1 MSTFQFAIELIGTI
15 AFAGSGAMVAIRKRL
30 DLLGVLILGVTTAV
44 GGGMIR
50 DLVIGIHPPVMF
62 QDPVYVTVAI
72 MTSLILF
79 ILLKIYRPIM
89 SFLESEL
96 YDNILNFM
104 DAIGLGVFT
113 VIGVNTAIYKGRGE
127 YLFLEIFLGVITGV
141 GGGVLRDIMVRQ
153 VPAILWK
160 HIYACASIA
169 GAVSYIVL
177 RKILGDDIGMFF
189 STCIVVVIRL
199 LARRYK
205 WNLPRIM

>member
-15 AFAGSGAMVAIRKRL
+15 AFAGSGAMIAIRKRL

-89 SFLESEL
+89 SFMESEL

-113 VIGVNTAIYKGRGE
+113 VVGVNTAIHKGRGE
-127 YLFLEIFLGVITGV
+127 YLFLAIFLGVITGV

-177 RKILGDDIGMFF
+177 RKIMGDDIAMLL

-199 LARRYK
+199 LARHYK
-205 WNLPRIM
+205 WNLPRIS

>member
-1 MSTFQFAIELIGTI
+1 MSTFQFVIELIGTI

-62 QDPVYVTVAI
+62 QDPVYVSVAI
-72 MTSLILF
+72 VTSLILF
-79 ILLKIYRPIM
+79 TLLKIYRPIM
-89 SFLESEL
+89 SFMESEL

-113 VIGVNTAIYKGRGE
+113 VVGVNTAIHKGRGE
-127 YLFLEIFLGVITGV
+127 YLFLAIFLGVITGV

-177 RKILGDDIGMFF
+177 RKIMGDDIAMVF

-199 LARRYK
+199 LARHYK
-205 WNLPRIM
+205 WNLPRIS